1 MQNLPIIVE
10 RQFLLYTLNE
20 HLARTAVLVQPL
32 ALSCEDGSR
41 GGASGSHSQLS
52 DAPSLVTIDVP
63 LPLAPSP
70 AIKQA
75 GRQQQ
80 QQETDQPGQGAAQQ
94 LEGSGSGWNPFED
107 APTASSARGS
117 SHTNA
122 AQASSSSAL
131 PERAVG
137 YFPDGEL
144 QEVALPPGLAAA
156 LQRLGLGRSLGFVRL
171 LQQPRAGGGSSSSG
185 SESAWLPLALWLGM
199 PMAPSP
205 LCHAVCNAALAA
217 DFLDAPARA
226 AQREGQAA
234 LTAALAEVASRYGA
248 CSTGF
253 AGGSRDDDL
262 GSYVD
267 RPIRNLRFA
276 SGVLS
281 PADDLAPVLD
291 GAMLLTA
298 AAAS

>member
-1 MQNLPIIVE
+1 ME

-32 ALSCEDGSR
+32 ALPGGDGGR
-41 GGASGSHSQLS
+41 GGASGSHLQLT

-70 AIKQA
+70 AAAVQA

-80 QQETDQPGQGAAQQ
+80 QQDTDQPGHGAAQQ
-94 LEGSGSGWNPFED
+94 PEGSGSGWNPFED
-107 APTASSARGS
+107 APAAGSARGS
-117 SHTNA
+117 SSTNA

-137 YFPDGEL
+137 YFPDGES
-144 QEVALPPGLAAA
+144 QEVALPAGLAAA

-171 LQQPRAGGGSSSSG
+171 LQQPRAGGGSSSSSSG
-185 SESAWLPLALWLGM
+185 SAPAWLPLALWLGM
-199 PMAPSP
+199 PMAPSS

-234 LTAALAEVASRYGA
+234 LTAALAEVASQYGA

-267 RPIRNLRFA
+267 RPTRNLRFA
-276 SGVLS
+276 GGVLA